1 MTKKNLNSLYYGDMK
16 TILFL
21 IFFSS
26 ILWAALLGHSPEKIV
41 FIKGNLILSDDG
53 IDFIESDFRKVK
65 VRHESLVKTNKVD
78 LSDLKRRKI
87 FKVKLGDILDV
98 LPKKG

>member
-1 MTKKNLNSLYYGDMK
+1 MK